1 MKKVYKKEIGI
12 TGANGVLGNYFIKK
26 NKNNYTFKEYNKKIE
41 DIAEFKNWL
50 KKNKNIEIFL
60 HLAAITKIKLAKK
73 NKKKT
78 FLINSES
85 TIKILNVFNSLEN
98 KKLKYFLFASSSH
111 VYAPSFNKIN
121 EKSKRIP
128 INTYG
133 ESKKIV
139 EDYIFKNNKKFYFKI
154 GIARIFNFYSKEQT
168 EGFFIFDIIKRI
180 KRKKNL
186 LKFKKVNT
194 NRDYIPLKDLSNII
208 KFMILKRIDRPINIG
223 TGKKLNLIKLI
234 KKIKLLYNKNLKI
247 IFEKKKYPGYVS
259 NISLLRKL
267 GYKNKISI
275 FKLI

>member
-85 TIKILNVFNSLEN
+85 TIKILNVFNSLKN

>member
-247 IFEKKKYPGYVS
+247 IFEQKKYPGYVS